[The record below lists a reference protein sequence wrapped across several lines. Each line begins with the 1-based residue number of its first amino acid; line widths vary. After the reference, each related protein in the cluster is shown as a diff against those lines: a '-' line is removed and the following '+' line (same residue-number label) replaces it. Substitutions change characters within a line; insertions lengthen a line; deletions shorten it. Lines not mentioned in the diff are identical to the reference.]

1 MVTWPTAVLR
11 TSSWCPTLST
21 GRPGMMSTT
30 QRWIVSMTRPSPNST
45 TTSSALVRSRSQ
57 IERLD
62 LATEQWKTIPHPFEK
77 YEVSDLGRVRNK
89 RTGRFLTPTLD
100 KQTWSYRMYPEGGK
114 KQLKRSAGVLVWNA
128 FVGEIPPYHFVQY
141 KDGNRRNF
149 WVKNLYLKSNSE
161 FRKEEYAEGRVGFL
175 LEEYESAFD
184 EWIFGSCLERRTH

>member
-1 MVTWPTAVLR
+1 MLGWM
-11 TSSWCPTLST
+11 SSLM
-21 GRPGMMSTT
+21 RPGLS
-30 QRWIVSMTRPSPNST
+30 SMTI
-45 TTSSALVRSRSQ
+45 SSALVRSRRR
-57 IERLD
+57 IERLA
-62 LATEQWKTIPHPFEK
+62 LATEQWVTIKHPFEK

-100 KQTWSYRMYPEGGK
+100 KQTWCYRMYPVGGR

-161 FRKEEYAEGRVGFL
+161 FRKEEYAEGRAGFL
-175 LEEYESAFD
+175 LKEYESAFD